1 MLIDESGMTITCP
14 DEDGFYLESCSA
26 YQKICNHNVA
36 AVECVIRWK
45 KDRVFF
51 IEAKTTAPDK
61 DSQEKLN
68 DYVKRIAAKYE
79 NSIAMCYA
87 MLHGIL
93 AFDSKYPIGNRLK
106 ECLLNSPKIRFM
118 LIVRNIDE
126 VNCPLLA
133 YMLNKELRP
142 TLKIWGAEAV
152 IVKSGVQAAK
162 KNIVQLNP
170 A

>member
-1 MLIDESGMTITCP
+1 
-14 DEDGFYLESCSA
+14 
-26 YQKICNHNVA
+26 
-36 AVECVIRWK
+36 
-45 KDRVFF
+45 
-51 IEAKTTAPDK
+51 
-61 DSQEKLN
+61 
-68 DYVKRIAAKYE
+68 
-79 NSIAMCYA
+79 

-93 AFDSKYPIGNRLK
+93 SVDLKYPIGNRLK
-106 ECLLNSPKIRFM
+106 ECLLNNPQIRFM